1 MMKCF
6 LTSNPIIESSA
17 DLNPINGFIDE
28 LKKAIPKPCNAL
40 FVCSAPDEFERT
52 DKFAR
57 SIKASFEAAGF
68 LFIEYNILDHRNQFN
83 AKALNSLQKST

>member
-28 LKKAIPKPCNAL
+28 LKKLSPSPAMH
-40 FVCSAPDEFERT
+40 
-52 DKFAR
+52 
-57 SIKASFEAAGF
+57 F
-68 LFIEYNILDHRNQFN
+68 LSVPPPTN
-83 AKALNSLQKST
+83 LNVPISLHDL

>member
-6 LTSNPIIESSA
+6 LTSNPIIEGSA

-40 FVCSAPDEFERT
+40 FVCSAPT
-52 DKFAR
+52 
-57 SIKASFEAAGF
+57 
-68 LFIEYNILDHRNQFN
+68 N
-83 AKALNSLQKST
+83 LNVPISLHDL